1 MPGHFPSLDRDEL
14 TALGALVREMH
25 ESNGSAIPMDQ
36 LVRLAK
42 DTKLPAGITIDF
54 HATRD
59 LNQPMVVLRMNGDN
73 QPAPC
78 LQSLSKRER
87 QIAALITDGRSNKE
101 IAKQLFLA
109 LATVKDHVH
118 RILHKTGLSNRAAV
132 AAAVQ
137 GHQPAGEGG

>member
-14 TALGALVREMH
+14 TALGALVRQMH
-25 ESNGSAIPMDQ
+25 ESNGRGVPMDQ

-59 LNQPMVVLRMNGDN
+59 LNQPMVILRMNGDRR
-73 QPAPC
+73 PAPC
-78 LQSLSKRER
+78 LERLSKRER
-87 QIAALITDGRSNKE
+87 QIATLITDGRSNKE
-101 IAKQLFLA
+101 IARQLFLA

-137 GHQPAGEGG
+137 GHQPPEHDG